1 MAGVV
6 LKDDLSVGQPAKRAL
21 ATILQGD
28 ALEQMRTLPAESV
41 QCCVTSPPYYGLR
54 DYGTGQWAGG
64 DEDCGHDTVA
74 ARGGR
79 GGSGAPGKQ
88 TIGATPSEFAA
99 PECGKC
105 GATRTDAQ
113 IGLEA
118 SPAEYI
124 DKLVAVF
131 REVRRVLR
139 KDGVLWCNLGDS
151 YAGHNLP
158 GWRPGNEA
166 KNQGASNKN
175 GVGYIDGL
183 KPKDLMGMPWRLA
196 FALQADGWYLRQDI
210 IWAKPNPMPESVT
223 DRCTK
228 AHEYIFLLS
237 KSERYFFDA
246 GAIAEPFADERGGNP
261 GAYKWS
267 YAHDAET
274 GLGVRG
280 GGGPSTKLQAEGW
293 NADGNKTTRNKR
305 SVWTIATEPYP
316 DAHFA
321 TFPTELP
328 RLCILAGSK
337 AGDTILDPF
346 NGSGTTGQVALEL
359 SRGYIGVELNP
370 AYVALTEKRLRC
382 VTYGLPLEAAA

>member
-1 MAGVV
+1 MILAGE
-6 LKDDLSVGQPAKRAL
+6 
-21 ATILQGD
+21 
-28 ALEQMRTLPAESV
+28 ALEQLRTLPAESV

-54 DYGTGQWAGG
+54 DYG
-64 DEDCGHDTVA
+64 V
-74 ARGGR
+74 
-79 GGSGAPGKQ
+79 
-88 TIGATPSEFAA
+88 
-99 PECGKC
+99 
-105 GATRTDAQ
+105 DAQ

-139 KDGVLWCNLGDS
+139 KDGVAWVNMGDS
-151 YAGHNLP
+151 YASG
-158 GWRPGNEA
+158 GRA
-166 KNQGASNKN
+166 TYRSGASENK
-175 GVGYIDGL
+175 GYDVQNEQARPIDPPGI

-210 IWAKPNPMPESVT
+210 IWAKPNPMPESAT

-237 KSERYFFDA
+237 KSERYYYDAAAISEECVVGYRTNPKGVPMEGRKSASTSMWRNAGDATTPVARGSNQTDATFDSA
-246 GAIAEPFADERGGNP
+246 WR
-261 GAYKWS
+261 
-267 YAHDAET
+267 
-274 GLGVRG
+274 
-280 GGGPSTKLQAEGW
+280 
-293 NADGNKTTRNKR
+293 RNKR

-359 SRGYIGVELNP
+359 AREYIGIELNP
-370 AYVALTEKRLRC
+370 AYVALTEKRLSR
-382 VTYGLPLEAAA
+382 VTPGLAFA